1 MVQNETCL
9 LSQTQRAGRDAGL
22 QLHGHFSELFFFLFQ
37 AEDGIRDGHVT
48 GVQTCALP
56 ICGSGDRSRRTKGH
70 GPAQDRRAGAD
81 RVSRHGSLSRR
92 HLVGQACDLLPSAL
106 HRWKRD
112 GAVHERRESLLTT
125 PDGQLGRQTSDLRP
139 RGDGEP
145 HGAAAAP
152 QQHLPRGLHGH
163 SDGNAGRRGSA
174 RARRALHR
182 LPVHGSVRIA
192 YDVTPLSHPRTGVGN
207 YILGALTG
215 MLAAAAG
222 GHELV
227 AFGPVSIRGRR
238 LLDETLAGLAV
249 ERRIVTVPFAHATRR
264 AWGALGR
271 PPAERFLGGFDV
283 MHFSDWMVPPQRAGA
298 RATMIH
304 DLGPLRYPERLHP
317 RTVSMH
323 MRTAREAA
331 RCDVVFTNAEFTAN
345 DVAERRGVPRARIR
359 VAYPGVGAHYRS

>member
-1 MVQNETCL
+1 
-9 LSQTQRAGRDAGL
+9 
-22 QLHGHFSELFFFLFQ
+22 
-37 AEDGIRDGHVT
+37 
-48 GVQTCALP
+48 
-56 ICGSGDRSRRTKGH
+56 
-70 GPAQDRRAGAD
+70 
-81 RVSRHGSLSRR
+81 
-92 HLVGQACDLLPSAL
+92 
-106 HRWKRD
+106 
-112 GAVHERRESLLTT
+112 
-125 PDGQLGRQTSDLRP
+125 
-139 RGDGEP
+139 
-145 HGAAAAP
+145 
-152 QQHLPRGLHGH
+152 
-163 SDGNAGRRGSA
+163 
-174 RARRALHR
+174 
-182 LPVHGSVRIA
+182 VRIV

-264 AWGALGR
+264 AWGALAR

-317 RTVSMH
+317 RTVRMH
-323 MRTAREAA
+323 TKTAREAA
-331 RCDVVFTNAEFTAN
+331 KCDVVFANSSYTAS
-345 DVAERRGVPRARIR
+345 DIVDRLGVAADRIR
-359 VAYPGVGAHYRS
+359 VAYPGVDDRYRPEGGRRELGRPYVFTTATEDWRKNRGTVELAVRLLDGELTLAALGPGGLGYVPEDALPALYRGAEVFAYPSRFEGFGIPVLEAMACGVPCVVSSHPSLDEACGDAAVRADPESPEEFAEGIRRALAEREQLVARGFAHARRFTWLETGRTHLQSYADAL